1 MIKRNCNVTLTRQ
14 TIYDWYNKGFIEY
27 NKKKVR
33 KKNKIFKDKETYQM
47 ISKKERL
54 KGREYFDFLEYVKE
68 NKNTFVTE
76 IDLVEGIKSSDIY

>member
-1 MIKRNCNVTLTRQ
+1 M
-14 TIYDWYNKGFIEY
+14 
-27 NKKKVR
+27 
-33 KKNKIFKDKETYQM
+33 NKIFKDKEIYQM